1 MHEAV
6 VSHVRRLLSTK
17 LVRKTLYETPA
28 QLSVRMPKVEHHLH
42 YEMDDGEL
50 PFNLGKDLHKRR
62 QDLQKPKGERL
73 PK

>member
-1 MHEAV
+1 M
-6 VSHVRRLLSTK
+6 RRLLSTK
-17 LVRKTLYETPA
+17 FARKTLYETPA
-28 QLSVRMPKVEHHLH
+28 QLSVRMPKVGHHLH

-50 PFNLGKDLHKRR
+50 PFNLGKDLHKRC